1 MIISL
6 AEIKRL
12 LSITDTTQDLLIS
25 SQMPL
30 VEAAICDYCNSDF
43 LDTRFDYL
51 ISSSFSF
58 NSSDNSIN
66 LTGIGTNLAV
76 YDTIKIFGSARNDQ
90 AFDIVSLTTNKLIV
104 NPTVSDEV
112 STNRTIYLARIKYPL
127 PLKYI
132 ATKMIDYT
140 LQGYS
145 EGVKSEQIDD
155 HSITYDDK
163 GQNNGYPTLIMSAL
177 NSYRQVFRKEVNKW
191 E

>member
-12 LSITDTTQDLLIS
+12 LNITDTTNDLLINA
-25 SQMPL
+25 QMPL

-43 LDTRFDYL
+43 IDTRFDYL

-58 NSSDNSIN
+58 SSVDNSIN
-66 LTGIGTNLAV
+66 LNGIGLNLAV

-90 AFDIVSLTTNKLIV
+90 AFDITNLTSNKLIV
-104 NPTVSDEV
+104 NPLVSDEI
-112 STNRTIYLARIKYPL
+112 STDRVIYLARIKYPL

-132 ATKMIDYT
+132 AAKMIDFT
-140 LQGYS
+140 LQDYQS
-145 EGVKSEQIDD
+145 GVKQEVIDD
-155 HSITYDDK
+155 HSITFDDK
-163 GQNNGYPTLIMSAL
+163 GNANGYPTLIMNAL
-177 NSYRQVFRKEVNKW
+177 NSYRQVFRKQVNKW